1 MPSTLTTKAVE
12 KSTYI
17 VTAAFTDDDGVAVV
31 PNTPLTWTLTDRD
44 GAVINNRDAVA
55 ITPAASVEIV
65 LSGDD
70 LAVPDTADLV
80 RYVTIE
86 GTYDSDAGSNLPIKD
101 QVKFAVSNLVAV
113 T

>member
-65 LSGDD
+65 LSGGD